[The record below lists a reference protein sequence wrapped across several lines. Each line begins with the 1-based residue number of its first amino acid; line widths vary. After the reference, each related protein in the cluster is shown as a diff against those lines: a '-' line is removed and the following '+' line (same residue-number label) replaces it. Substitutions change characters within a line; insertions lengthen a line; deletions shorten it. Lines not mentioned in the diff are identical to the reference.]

1 MQRMQSAPGGSRRR
15 RKGKTRL
22 SDMPTDVLSKLY
34 EFVEVPLFLK
44 LTCTALRKAAPVDK
58 NGKYLKTET
67 KMSQVV
73 NQDDISGRMHK
84 YALSV
89 HAPWPK
95 EKVMACFDSR
105 RVLMSHNKETWKA
118 PGWVIDVFCDERF
131 GPLSK

>member
-1 MQRMQSAPGGSRRR
+1 
-15 RKGKTRL
+15 
-22 SDMPTDVLSKLY
+22 MPTDVLSKLY

-73 NQDDISGRMHK
+73 NQDDTSGRMHK

-89 HAPWPK
+89 GAPWPK

-118 PGWVIDVFCDERF
+118 PGWVIDALCDERF
-131 GPLSK
+131 GPLSG